1 MWQQDYERLNN
12 AEKELFKKLV
22 NLTLAKSFIIRD
34 YFDEKE
40 SRMRIH
46 GDYKFMERHWELFT
60 GYLSFGGWTLHKDN
74 TYGVIHL
81 LSQYEYNRF
90 QFNKFTTLILL
101 TLRLIFE
108 EKREEVSLRNEVVIQ
123 NHELVQKMTVLG
135 IVDKKPAFKDLTEAL
150 KTLAGF
156 NILGKLSGKWDSPDT
171 TLMILPSILFI
182 LPNERI
188 SQLNELLVM
197 GAEEETIGEENPE
210 EEDEL

>member
-12 AEKELFKKLV
+12 AEKELFKKMV
-22 NLTLAKSFIIRD
+22 NLILAKSFIIRD

-46 GDYKFMERHWELFT
+46 GDYKFMERHWELFA

-81 LSQYEYNRF
+81 ISQYEYNRF

-135 IVDKKPAFKDLTEAL
+135 VVDKKPAFKDLTEAL

-156 NILGKLSGKWDSPDT
+156 NILSKLSGKWDSPDA

-188 SQLNELLVM
+188 SQLNELLVT
-197 GAEEETIGEENPE
+197 GAEEETIGEEIAE

>member
-1 MWQQDYERLNN
+1 MWQQNYERLNN

-22 NLTLAKSFIIRD
+22 NLILAKSFFIRD

-81 LSQYEYNRF
+81 ISQYEYNRF
-90 QFNKFTTLILL
+90 QFNKFTTMILL

-135 IVDKKPAFKDLTEAL
+135 VVEKKPAFKDLTEAL

-156 NILGKLSGKWDSPDT
+156 NILGKLSGKWDSPEA

-182 LPNERI
+182 LANERI
-188 SQLNELLVM
+188 SQLNELLVT